1 MSAIAQ
7 LKRAALRG
15 AGTPPGDA
23 VLRGMS
29 GRGGALVLAYH
40 RFRTPQRPPVPSD
53 PDAVATDALDA
64 QMRHLRRHF
73 DVVGPEDLPAALA
86 GRRERVVVV
95 TVDDGYRDGYEV
107 AFPVFAAHGI
117 PATFFIATGF
127 PDGEARAWWEELRR
141 MVERAAVPSLPR
153 SRWLPE
159 EVPVRGPARE
169 PAIRLLQRLYARLP
183 AEEAAMF
190 LGHVGRAAG
199 TGRLPADPG
208 GTWMTWDMV
217 RALRRGGMR
226 IGGHTA
232 HHPVLSRLSPEAQRA
247 EVARCGA
254 RLEAEVGEPMRWFA
268 YPVGGRE
275 AFDHHA
281 KDAVREQGVEL
292 AFSCYGGWASP
303 AAVVDR
309 YDVPRATV
317 GAQLD
322 LPGFRRLTGLPATFA
337 RW

>member
-1 MSAIAQ
+1 VTAVALM
-7 LKRAALRG
+7 KRAALRG

-23 VLRGMS
+23 VLRGVS
-29 GRGGALVLAYH
+29 GRRGALVLAYH

-53 PDAVATDALDA
+53 PDAVAADALDA

-95 TVDDGYRDGYEV
+95 TVDDGYRDGYEI
-107 AFPVFAAHGI
+107 AFPVFAAHGV
-117 PATFFIATGF
+117 PATFFVATGF

-141 MVERAAVPSLPR
+141 IVERAAVPSLPR

-159 EVPVRGPARE
+159 ALPLRGPARE
-169 PAIRLLQRLYARLP
+169 PAIRLLQRIYARLP
-183 AEEAAMF
+183 SGETAAF
-190 LGHVGRAAG
+190 LEHVGRAAG

-208 GTWMTWDMV
+208 GTWMTWDEI
-217 RALRRGGMR
+217 RELRRGGMR

-232 HHPVLSRLSPEAQRA
+232 HHPVLSRLAPGAQRD
-247 EVARCGA
+247 EVARCRA
-254 RLEAEVGEPMRWFA
+254 RLEEEVGVPMRWFA
-268 YPVGGRE
+268 YPVGARDT
-275 AFDHHA
+275 FDRHTGAALRDH
-281 KDAVREQGVEL
+281 GVEF

-303 AAVVDR
+303 GVDVDP

-317 GAQLD
+317 GAGLD
-322 LPGFRRLTGLPATFA
+322 LPGFRRLTGLPAAFA